1 MNRKL
6 FYENEEHGEALF
18 IEVLSF
24 IIPMD
29 ENTLRGKQE
38 NERKQVSKL
47 LIINHD
53 WYDVIK
59 AGYYSRFH
67 IYESIKQHYDD
78 LDFELLIKYCIGEE
92 YTKNV
97 NFSKAKSFNDNSALL
112 LAEKAPCIETL
123 NVGGCFNVSDM
134 SLKRFAKKLK
144 CLKSFTI
151 TACTNNFSVRCIE
164 HFIRSRGSYL
174 IELNISK
181 CKSFVDD
188 ALIFIVAKKCINL
201 KILNV
206 SSCNLGDLSC
216 KYLADEKKGLNV
228 LDLSRNIKIG
238 DNGMIQ
244 LLEKIG
250 INLKVI
256 KIEGLMKLTEASFM
270 EVSFRCKHLERL
282 SLSECPGL
290 KDPSLHTLTQTLP
303 KLKWLDLRYCRNIT
317 RKAIKQLCFVQNEEP
332 TIIP

>member
-47 LIINHD
+47 LTINHD

-97 NFSKAKSFNDNSALL
+97 NFSKAKSVMMD
-112 LAEKAPCIETL
+112 
-123 NVGGCFNVSDM
+123 SDLPGAYQ
-134 SLKRFAKKLK
+134 SISFAAANE
-144 CLKSFTI
+144 SFI
-151 TACTNNFSVRCIE
+151 IS
-164 HFIRSRGSYL
+164 RSTSFPYR
-174 IELNISK
+174 LNI
-181 CKSFVDD
+181 
-188 ALIFIVAKKCINL
+188 
-201 KILNV
+201 
-206 SSCNLGDLSC
+206 
-216 KYLADEKKGLNV
+216 
-228 LDLSRNIKIG
+228 
-238 DNGMIQ
+238 
-244 LLEKIG
+244 
-250 INLKVI
+250 
-256 KIEGLMKLTEASFM
+256 
-270 EVSFRCKHLERL
+270 
-282 SLSECPGL
+282 
-290 KDPSLHTLTQTLP
+290 
-303 KLKWLDLRYCRNIT
+303 
-317 RKAIKQLCFVQNEEP
+317 
-332 TIIP
+332 

>member
-97 NFSKAKSFNDNSALL
+97 NFSKAKSFKRAQDFNLISVVSTAG
-112 LAEKAPCIETL
+112 AIP
-123 NVGGCFNVSDM
+123 GGRCCCCR
-134 SLKRFAKKLK
+134 LP
-144 CLKSFTI
+144 
-151 TACTNNFSVRCIE
+151 VRSGAIAA
-164 HFIRSRGSYL
+164 
-174 IELNISK
+174 
-181 CKSFVDD
+181 V
-188 ALIFIVAKKCINL
+188 
-201 KILNV
+201 
-206 SSCNLGDLSC
+206 
-216 KYLADEKKGLNV
+216 
-228 LDLSRNIKIG
+228 IG
-238 DNGMIQ
+238 PP
-244 LLEKIG
+244 
-250 INLKVI
+250 
-256 KIEGLMKLTEASFM
+256 AA
-270 EVSFRCKHLERL
+270 H
-282 SLSECPGL
+282 
-290 KDPSLHTLTQTLP
+290 
-303 KLKWLDLRYCRNIT
+303 
-317 RKAIKQLCFVQNEEP
+317 
-332 TIIP
+332 

>member
-47 LIINHD
+47 LTINHD

-97 NFSKAKSFNDNSALL
+97 KNS
-112 LAEKAPCIETL
+112 
-123 NVGGCFNVSDM
+123 D
-134 SLKRFAKKLK
+134 
-144 CLKSFTI
+144 
-151 TACTNNFSVRCIE
+151 
-164 HFIRSRGSYL
+164 
-174 IELNISK
+174 
-181 CKSFVDD
+181 
-188 ALIFIVAKKCINL
+188 
-201 KILNV
+201 
-206 SSCNLGDLSC
+206 
-216 KYLADEKKGLNV
+216 
-228 LDLSRNIKIG
+228 
-238 DNGMIQ
+238 
-244 LLEKIG
+244 
-250 INLKVI
+250 
-256 KIEGLMKLTEASFM
+256 
-270 EVSFRCKHLERL
+270 
-282 SLSECPGL
+282 
-290 KDPSLHTLTQTLP
+290 
-303 KLKWLDLRYCRNIT
+303 
-317 RKAIKQLCFVQNEEP
+317 
-332 TIIP
+332 